1 MFSDCTSTKDPELR
15 KGCATCQ
22 IIKAA
27 SVHKK
32 ASASPLASSLDAMRC
47 LLTLLSFVGMSF
59 AFRSLNLERIRP
71 KAIRNKNNELFLPT
85 TTPGRSFA
93 LHSGGESV
101 DESKKPKKSS
111 KGQSSTKANSS
122 KRKKNSKS
130 PKIPKDTEPTAQTKE
145 ELVRAVGEKMRSK
158 NGGVEQGKTAEES
171 NLFDKIN
178 PFKVGQNLRQTID
191 TLTSIALR
199 PEPHRSIYYIDDRIS
214 ELGGGARYTSRD
226 SLFER
231 LEQDDYIPE
240 VLVVGA
246 TGEVGRLVVRR
257 LLLDGRFR
265 VRVLVR
271 DLYSKTLNLLGTGVT
286 YCQGD
291 LHDLDSLSYA
301 LTDADKIVF
310 CATAPRPDEDQ
321 FQQKFEDFM
330 KEQGLQADGNV
341 LPCVTES
348 EKTHSDREWEQLESV
363 LELRARLA
371 EQVDCVGMQ
380 NLVRAYQDVRHTD
393 YGTSQAAKR
402 SLFKFQ
408 DRPEDFNLFAID
420 QDDDDDDDFAD
431 ARASNSEGAQD
442 SADLYADYDDE
453 EDPDNYDDTQYDRYG
468 DEYSEYDDEYAETLI
483 ESRRETSVKTQVQW
497 IRNKFEHGVFV
508 GRIPT
513 AIEGSVG
520 GGEAAIASSRL
531 RSRDNPDSGIDL
543 GTEFAGFV
551 CRVCS
556 DGGSYEAFVRTGA
569 YYEDGVEYVC
579 EFSTSTKPTGNNKSR
594 NRFTTIR
601 LPFESFK
608 PIRRKA
614 AGGADDTDS
623 ISAFRGRDVRNIG
636 FRYRSASNPVNPKRE
651 KVALSSFYLAFCYIK
666 LYRSQPESEFVYLS
680 DARIPPVVHHP
691 MVRHGLRQL
700 TAETD
705 DALSSGSS
713 FQLLDESA
721 LEAATQAKT
730 GRSQEETYYK
740 YRGEEI
746 LKKSGLSYTI
756 VRVSEFNESPSGEA
770 STIDLVSSNANV
782 QPVSRAEVAQ
792 VCVSALLDP
801 HALNKSLYISKKSG
815 QSTRKDEDISFKFSA
830 LPADTIV

>member
-1 MFSDCTSTKDPELR
+1 
-15 KGCATCQ
+15 
-22 IIKAA
+22 
-27 SVHKK
+27 
-32 ASASPLASSLDAMRC
+32 MRC
-47 LLTLLSFVGMSF
+47 LLTLISLFDLTF
-59 AFRSLNLERIRP
+59 AFRSQNLVRIRP
-71 KAIRNKNNELFLPT
+71 KAIRNNDELFLPT
-85 TTPGRSFA
+85 ALPGRSFA
-93 LHSGGESV
+93 LHAGGEGEDSGN
-101 DESKKPKKSS
+101 KKKKKSS
-111 KGQSSTKANSS
+111 KGPSSNKSKSS
-122 KRKKNSKS
+122 KKKKSSKS
-130 PKIPKDTEPTAQTKE
+130 PKIPKDTESSAQTKE

-158 NGGVEQGKTAEES
+158 KGGVEQAKTEEDS

-178 PFKVGQNLRQTID
+178 PFKVGQNLRQTFD
-191 TLTSIALR
+191 SALTSIALHPKR
-199 PEPHRSIYYIDDRIS
+199 SSIYYIDDRIS
-214 ELGGGARYTSRD
+214 ELGGSARYTSRD

-231 LEQDDYIPE
+231 LEQDDYVPE

-257 LLLDGRFR
+257 LLLGGRFR

-291 LHDLDSLSYA
+291 LHNLDSLSYA

-330 KEQGLQADGNV
+330 KENLEGQADGDV
-341 LPCVTES
+341 LPRITEA
-348 EKTHSDREWEQLESV
+348 EKTQSDREWEQLESV
-363 LELRARLA
+363 LEVRARLA

-420 QDDDDDDDFAD
+420 QDDDDDVDDDHVVAKFSD
-431 ARASNSEGAQD
+431 GEGGQEG
-442 SADLYADYDDE
+442 ADLYAEYDDE
-453 EDPDNYDDTQYDRYG
+453 EEDPDHYDDTEYDHYG
-468 DEYSEYDDEYAETLI
+468 DDYNDYDGEYAGTPV

-513 AIEGSVG
+513 ATEGSVG
-520 GGEAAIASSRL
+520 GGGEAAITSSRL
-531 RSRDNPDSGIDL
+531 RSRDDPDSGIDL

-556 DGGSYEAFVRTGA
+556 DGGNYEAFVRTGA

-579 EFSTSTKPTGNNKSR
+579 EFSTSTKPTGRANKSR
-594 NRFTTIR
+594 NRFTTVR

-614 AGGADDTDS
+614 VGWADDTDS
-623 ISAFRGRDVRNIG
+623 ISAFRGLDVRNIG
-636 FRYRSASNPVNPKRE
+636 FRYRSASNRVKPKKE
-651 KVALSSFYLAFCYIK
+651 KSALSSFYLALCYIK
-666 LYRSQPESEFVYLS
+666 LYRSQPEPEFVYLS
-680 DARIPPVVHHP
+680 DARIPPVVRHR

-700 TAETD
+700 IAGTD
-705 DALSSGSS
+705 DELSDGSS
-713 FQLLDESA
+713 VKLLDESTLKA
-721 LEAATQAKT
+721 VTQDKT

-770 STIDLVSSNANV
+770 STIDLKSSNENV
-782 QPVSRAEVAQ
+782 QSVSRAEVAQ

-801 HALNKSLYISKKSG
+801 HALNKSLYISKNNGQKST
-815 QSTRKDEDISFKFSA
+815 SKDENISSKFSV
-830 LPADTIV
+830 LPPDTIV